1 MPNSAQTKLSKALFR
16 ELPYNGQNIRQC
28 HGSFNNLMPIENLP
42 SKKYLDRLPSLNDI
56 DLFSLNADNVNNSDL
71 EYSSIRP
78 VRCKYYSPH
87 SFSLL
92 TNKLNKQVF
101 RSQLTLFHNNVCS
114 LKSNL
119 ENLQTHLLNE
129 LDFHFNIIGVT
140 ETRITNSNFID
151 FNPNITGYNFEYVPT
166 PLSAGGV
173 GMYIDSDFK
182 YDVLEKTSNE
192 AFQALWVE
200 IHFTNAANIICGV
213 IYRQHNSPETFL
225 KYFEETVENLSI
237 SGKPIYIM
245 SDTNLNLLHFNSRN
259 YVQDFL
265 STFHLT

>member
-28 HGSFNNLMPIENLP
+28 RGSFNNLMPIENLP

-56 DLFSLNADNVNNSDL
+56 DLFSLNADFVNKNSDL
-71 EYSSIRP
+71 EYSSIRL

-92 TNKLNKQVF
+92 TNKLDKQVF

-119 ENLQTHLLNE
+119 QNLQTHLSNE

-140 ETRITNSNFID
+140 ETRITNSNVIV
-151 FNPNITGYNFEYVPT
+151 FNPNITGYNF
-166 PLSAGGV
+166 
-173 GMYIDSDFK
+173 
-182 YDVLEKTSNE
+182 
-192 AFQALWVE
+192 
-200 IHFTNAANIICGV
+200 
-213 IYRQHNSPETFL
+213 
-225 KYFEETVENLSI
+225 
-237 SGKPIYIM
+237 
-245 SDTNLNLLHFNSRN
+245 
-259 YVQDFL
+259 
-265 STFHLT
+265 